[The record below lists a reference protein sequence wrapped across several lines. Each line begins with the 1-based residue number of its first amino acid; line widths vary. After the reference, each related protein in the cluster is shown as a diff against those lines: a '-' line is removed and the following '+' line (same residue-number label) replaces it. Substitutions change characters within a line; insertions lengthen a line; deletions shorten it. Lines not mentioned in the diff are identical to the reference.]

1 MVRQM
6 GKMKEINTMLGSI
19 KFTPVKYASLKKA
32 YKEAKHNNKEM
43 FVFEGHDILVSYAK
57 YMIEYLKWEYK

>member
-1 MVRQM
+1 
-6 GKMKEINTMLGSI
+6 MKEIDTMTKSI
-19 KFTPVKYASLKKA
+19 NFTPVKYALLKEA

-57 YMIEYLKWEYK
+57 YMIEYLGMKYK